1 MSGPLSSAKELAED
15 VQEAISSLD
24 ETQIKRLVSLLVDAK
39 KNNRKVFLMGEGLS
53 DLVARAFALRLAELT
68 FNVYVIGETV
78 TSAVEKNDLFI
89 AVTRSGVTPLT
100 VEAARIAKDRAK
112 AKIVAITSSEDSPMI
127 KLADYIVMIKF
138 ASAESEDASIKPKAA
153 ESYLNIQLTGS
164 VIPSYRTVFQIA
176 ATCVAEAIVSELSL
190 ELGIDSN
197 Q

>member
-1 MSGPLSSAKELAED
+1 
-15 VQEAISSLD
+15 
-24 ETQIKRLVSLLVDAK
+24 
-39 KNNRKVFLMGEGLS
+39 
-53 DLVARAFALRLAELT
+53 
-68 FNVYVIGETV
+68 
-78 TSAVEKNDLFI
+78 
-89 AVTRSGVTPLT
+89 
-100 VEAARIAKDRAK
+100 
-112 AKIVAITSSEDSPMI
+112 
-127 KLADYIVMIKF
+127 MIKF